1 MKSFFSLI
9 SLLIISTSSLFA
21 SGPKDS
27 LNIHSPKSA
36 TIKSTIIPGW
46 GQVYNK
52 KYWKVPIV
60 YGALTSLGYWVYFN
74 SDKYSSFRSAY
85 QIRTDGDPGTIDI
98 YDILDT
104 ISTEPKFSETQILKL
119 RDDYR
124 RDLDMS
130 VLLVIAVYVLN
141 IADAC
146 VDAHMFDF
154 DVSDDLS
161 LNIRPYYIHR
171 NSIYSSSGI
180 ALSFN
185 F

>member
-1 MKSFFSLI
+1 MKSFFSLL
-9 SLLIISTSSLFA
+9 SLLILTITSLFA
-21 SGPKDS
+21 SSPKDS
-27 LNIHSPKSA
+27 LNTHSPKSA

-52 KYWKVPIV
+52 KYWKVPII
-60 YGALTSLGYWVYFN
+60 YGALTGVGYWAYWN
-74 SDKYSSFRSAY
+74 YGKYTTFKNAY
-85 QIRTDGDPGTIDI
+85 KIRTDGDPLTLDI
-98 YDILDT
+98 YDVLDT
-104 ISTEPKFSETQILKL
+104 ITVGDKFSETQILKL

-130 VLLVIAVYVLN
+130 VLIVIAVYVLN

-161 LNIRPYYIHR
+161 LNIRPYINR